1 MKMRAFKKVN
11 ATSALFPLYIP
22 SPMSFLI
29 VTFYETDTT
38 LPHAVCYR
46 K

>member
-11 ATSALFPLYIP
+11 ATSALLPVYIP
-22 SPMSFLI
+22 SLIGFLI

-38 LPHAVCYR
+38 LLHAVCYR